1 VASLRIHYD
10 DGTSVIADASQ
21 DTIDAVKRLERRE
34 RWEERV
40 HRAHFEVASTARDG
54 RGNKIN
60 LDALPSLK
68 GPGTWTLGCDA
79 IWSGPASL
87 WLDESGRPLHHGQ
100 EPEELTEGGWRKPA
114 GVRCRFC
121 GTLRRLPVLSV
132 CLGCGRTGID
142 HMIRP
147 AKVVK
152 TRRSYKPAKGLK
164 GGVG

>member
-1 VASLRIHYD
+1 MAALRIYYD
-10 DGTSVIADASQ
+10 DGTSVDADASPA
-21 DTIDAVKRLERRE
+21 TVEAVKKMERQERRE
-34 RWEERV
+34 DRI
-40 HRAHFEVASTARDG
+40 HRAHFEAASTARDG

-68 GPGTWTLGCDA
+68 GPSTWTLGCDA

-87 WLDESGRPLHHGQ
+87 WLDESGRPLHQGQ
-100 EPEELTEGGWRKPA
+100 EPEELTEGGWKKPA

-121 GTLRRLPVLSV
+121 GTLRRLPILSV

-147 AKVVK
+147 AKVTK